1 MHNILLIG
9 FKQKTDKEMIKDL
22 MKQIKL
28 NENTTP
34 IPGSNNFSKKQLRK
48 KQLEQR
54 RMNTMYTNLQKMFS
68 VLPENL

>member
-1 MHNILLIG
+1 
-9 FKQKTDKEMIKDL
+9 

-34 IPGSNNFSKKQLRK
+34 VPGSNNFSKKQLRK

-54 RMNTMYTNLQKMFS
+54 RMNNMYTNLQKMFS